1 MTTTTHW
8 RDGRPTAAAVE
19 LPDGRAARPAATGD
33 RDVRTAVRSS
43 RRRPPMR
50 LVAPAVVFALVIA
63 VWYLFAEV
71 LMSPHRRFLVPPP
84 HEVWQ
89 LSFANGD
96 NRGEILGALWV
107 TTKVALTGLVIAT
120 VLGVAIAV
128 AMSLADW
135 VEASIYPYA
144 ILIQTIPILAI
155 VPLLGLLFGFGFRSR
170 VIVCVMIA
178 LFPIITNT
186 LFGLKSADRSMHD
199 LFSLARVSRATRLW
213 KLQLPAALP
222 AMFTGMRIAAGA
234 SVIGAVV
241 GDFFF
246 QRGDAGLGVQL
257 RVYSTQLL
265 TPQLYGVVVVCAL
278 LGVAIFLAFGLL
290 ARWTTGKW
298 HKPVTR

>member
-1 MTTTTHW
+1 MTT
-8 RDGRPTAAAVE
+8 DAPLATAGAAVRGAE
-19 LPDGRAARPAATGD
+19 RLGVRPA
-33 RDVRTAVRSS
+33 
-43 RRRPPMR
+43 RRRPPVR
-50 LVAPAVVFALVIA
+50 LVAPVIVFGLVIA

-89 LSFANGD
+89 RSFVDAD
-96 NRGEILGALWV
+96 NRGDILAALWV

-120 VLGVAIAV
+120 LLGVMIAV

-144 ILIQTIPILAI
+144 ILVQTIPILAI

-186 LFGLKSADRSMHD
+186 LFGLKAADRSMHD
-199 LFSLARVSRATRLW
+199 LFSLARVSRVTRLW
-213 KLQLPAALP
+213 KLQFPAALP

-246 QRGDAGLGVQL
+246 QRGEAGLGLQL

-278 LGVAIFLAFGLL
+278 LGVAIFLAFGAL
-290 ARWTTGKW
+290 ARVTTGKW